1 LSLAQKT
8 LHASVVA
15 YLSALTGCLA
25 FALIKMDF
33 TGYPVGQAGL
43 LIVMIMTI
51 VVACRFMIILVRNL
65 KLQKPTAVI

>member
-1 LSLAQKT
+1 MSFAQKT

-15 YLSALTGCLA
+15 YLSALFGSLA

-43 LIVMIMTI
+43 LIVMVMTS
-51 VVACRFMIILVRNL
+51 VVAYRFMSVLVRNL
-65 KLQKPTAVI
+65 KLQNRPL

>member
-1 LSLAQKT
+1 MSFAQKT

-15 YLSALTGCLA
+15 YLFALFGCLA

-43 LIVMIMTI
+43 LIVMTMSS
-51 VVACRFMIILVRNL
+51 VVAYRFMIILVRNL
-65 KLQKPTAVI
+65 KLQNRPL